1 MNRAANDSKK
11 LLALNKPKGYVVT
24 RSDELGRKTVYDL
37 LPDWVFDDGWM
48 PIGRL
53 DLESKG
59 LLLFTTN
66 GQVGNVLTKP
76 GNCMKVYEIW
86 VRGHVTEEHIA
97 MAKKG
102 LESKGD
108 LLKAL
113 VVEKIGMGGAK
124 TKLKIVIDEGKN
136 QHIRRLFG
144 ALKDPKFGTPLK
156 VLDLK
161 RISIGSFKLNIESG
175 KWRYLSL
182 EEESMLIGN
191 RD

>member
-1 MNRAANDSKK
+1 MNGTTNDSKE

-66 GQVGNVLTKP
+66 GKIGNALTKP
-76 GNCMKVYEIW
+76 GNCVKVYEIW
-86 VRGHVTEEHIA
+86 VRGHVTDEH
-97 MAKKG
+97 MATALKG
-102 LESKGD
+102 VQSIHG

-113 VVEKIGMGGAK
+113 SVEKIGFGGAK
-124 TKLKIVIDEGKN
+124 TKLRIVIDEGKN
-136 QHIRRLFG
+136 RHIRRLFG

-156 VLDLK
+156 VVSLS
-161 RISIGSFKLNIESG
+161 RISIGSFKLNLESG

-182 EEESMLIGN
+182 EEERMLIQN
-191 RD
+191 L